1 MADLIGMTQ
10 SNYSRREKGM
20 TKISAQE
27 WGKIA
32 KVLDLKIEDIYE
44 ADNHHITDA
53 TTSKEN
59 NSSKDHYFNVPDFVM
74 EHIELLKDEIRTLKE
89 KLKKYEI

>member
-53 TTSKEN
+53 TTSK
-59 NSSKDHYFNVPDFVM
+59 
-74 EHIELLKDEIRTLKE
+74 
-89 KLKKYEI
+89 